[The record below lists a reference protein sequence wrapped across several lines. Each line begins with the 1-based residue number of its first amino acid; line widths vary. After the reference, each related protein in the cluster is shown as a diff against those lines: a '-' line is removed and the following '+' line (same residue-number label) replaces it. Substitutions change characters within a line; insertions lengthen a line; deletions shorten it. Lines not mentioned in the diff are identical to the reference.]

1 LYTASARRRPP
12 AHRTIGSLSW
22 TPSERAAPVAAIV
35 MEESMA
41 DSETSIALI
50 GYGEVGTIFG
60 RALVGTGA
68 RVAAYDILVAD
79 PARSAVLAGRAR
91 SDGVRLASSAADAV
105 TGADLV
111 IIAVTASETRAAAE
125 SIVGDLARGA
135 VCLDI
140 DSASP
145 ATKIACGERI
155 DAAGGRYVE
164 AAVMTSV
171 PPYGL
176 AVPMLL
182 GGRHAADALPRL
194 RALGFDASVASA
206 TLGVASA
213 TKMCRSIVIKGMESL
228 FVESLLC
235 ARLHGVEDQV
245 LASLVETFP
254 GIDWDKQASYFWSRV
269 VQHGKRRAEE
279 MREAAAMVRE
289 DGFEPLMAGA
299 TAGRQAFVAALA
311 ARGIFRQVPDAD
323 GWRALADRAIE
334 EATTSAD

>member
-1 LYTASARRRPP
+1 MAGSEAS
-12 AHRTIGSLSW
+12 
-22 TPSERAAPVAAIV
+22 V
-35 MEESMA
+35 
-41 DSETSIALI
+41 ALI

-60 RALVGTGA
+60 RALAAGGA
-68 RVAAYDILVAD
+68 RVTAYDILVRDPVRAEALAQRAQAD
-79 PARSAVLAGRAR
+79 GI
-91 SDGVRLASSAADAV
+91 RLASSAADAV
-105 TGADLV
+105 AGAELAIV
-111 IIAVTASETRAAAE
+111 AVTASATRAATE
-125 SIVGDLARGA
+125 SIVGALARGA
-135 VCLDI
+135 LCLDVN
-140 DSASP
+140 SASP

-182 GGRHAADALPRL
+182 GGRHASDALPRL
-194 RALGFDASVASA
+194 RALGFEATVASA

-235 ARLHGVEDQV
+235 ARRHGVEDEV
-245 LASLVETFP
+245 IASLAETFP
-254 GIDWDKQASYFWSRV
+254 GIDWERQATYFWSRV

-299 TAGRQAFVAALA
+299 TAERQAFVAALA
-311 ARGIFRQVPDAD
+311 ARGTFRDAEPAD
-323 GWRALADRAIE
+323 GWRPLADRAIGAQRE
-334 EATTSAD
+334 